1 MGKRTIKRLTAVE
14 VAAAREPG
22 RYSDGD
28 GLYLV
33 VAKAGSKSWVY
44 RFWWQGKVR
53 DMGLGSARE
62 LRLIDARAA
71 ANDARLLIKAG
82 RNPILEKRLG
92 TLSRDASPCFIDFAR
107 QYITGI
113 ESQWRN
119 EKHRAQWHM
128 TIEVYAKPMH
138 GLKIAD
144 VDTAH
149 VYDVLRPIWLTK
161 PETASRLRGRIE
173 KILDAARTAGHRQ
186 GDNPARWKG
195 HLEHLL
201 YRRQKLTRGH
211 HAAMPY
217 EDVPGFV
224 AALRGRREPSARAL
238 EFHILTAARPGMVE
252 NMRLEHIDWLNAQWI
267 VPAGYMKMGVEHI
280 VPLSP
285 RAMEILRDLKHTAR
299 KGYVFW
305 GQRRGVKISNSTL
318 KALMTR
324 MGSGGFTPHGFRSS
338 FRDWAGDE
346 TLHDEETAEHALA
359 HQVGSETR
367 RAYRRGTALK
377 KRRRLLEDWAIYL
390 G

>member
-1 MGKRTIKRLTAVE
+1 
-14 VAAAREPG
+14 
-22 RYSDGD
+22 
-28 GLYLV
+28 
-33 VAKAGSKSWVY
+33 
-44 RFWWQGKVR
+44 
-53 DMGLGSARE
+53 
-62 LRLIDARAA
+62 
-71 ANDARLLIKAG
+71 
-82 RNPILEKRLG
+82 
-92 TLSRDASPCFIDFAR
+92 
-107 QYITGI
+107 
-113 ESQWRN
+113 
-119 EKHRAQWHM
+119 
-128 TIEVYAKPMH
+128 
-138 GLKIAD
+138 
-144 VDTAH
+144 
-149 VYDVLRPIWLTK
+149 
-161 PETASRLRGRIE
+161 
-173 KILDAARTAGHRQ
+173 
-186 GDNPARWKG
+186 
-195 HLEHLL
+195 
-201 YRRQKLTRGH
+201 
-211 HAAMPY
+211 
-217 EDVPGFV
+217 
-224 AALRGRREPSARAL
+224 L